1 MRQDA
6 GAGWLDGVHNDH
18 GENRLR
24 RRARRNPIQ
33 SKQWRYLAMTKAQ
46 QVYEEVEAMIASGE
60 VKKADAFK
68 TLAEQYGQPVDSLR
82 GAYYQ
87 HKRVLD
93 NGGTPPTSTAGGTRR
108 TRRRE
113 TTSETAVESAITTLR
128 RAIDSIDAEIEV
140 AKERATEAQAEY
152 EAMQASADERKA
164 AITEKITLLEEAS

>member
-1 MRQDA
+1 
-6 GAGWLDGVHNDH
+6 
-18 GENRLR
+18 
-24 RRARRNPIQ
+24 
-33 SKQWRYLAMTKAQ
+33 MTKAQ
-46 QVYEEVEAMIASGE
+46 EVYEKIEAMIASGE

-68 TLAEQYGQPVDSLR
+68 TLAEQYSQPVDSVR

-93 NGGTPPTSTAGGTRR
+93 NGGTPPSGGGTRR

-113 TTSETAVESAITTLR
+113 TTSETAVESAVATLR

-140 AKERATEAQAEY
+140 AKERAKEAQAEY

-164 AITEKITLLEEAS
+164 AITEKITLLEAAS

>member
-1 MRQDA
+1 
-6 GAGWLDGVHNDH
+6 
-18 GENRLR
+18 
-24 RRARRNPIQ
+24 
-33 SKQWRYLAMTKAQ
+33 MTKAQ
-46 QVYEEVEAMIASGE
+46 EIYEKIEAMIASGE

-93 NGGTPPTSTAGGTRR
+93 NGGTPPASSGGTRR

-113 TTSETAVESAITTLR
+113 TTSETAVESAIATLR

-140 AKERATEAQAEY
+140 AKERAKEAQAEY
-152 EAMQASADERKA
+152 EAMRSSASERKA
-164 AITEKITLLEEAS
+164 AIASKIELLEKES

>member
-1 MRQDA
+1 
-6 GAGWLDGVHNDH
+6 
-18 GENRLR
+18 
-24 RRARRNPIQ
+24 
-33 SKQWRYLAMTKAQ
+33 MTKAQ
-46 QVYEEVEAMIASGE
+46 EVYEKVEAMIASGE

-68 TLAEQYGQPVDSLR
+68 TLAEQYDQPVDSLR

-93 NGGTPPTSTAGGTRR
+93 NGGEPPTASGSSTRR

-152 EAMQASADERKA
+152 DAMQASADERKT
-164 AITEKITLLEEAS
+164 AIEEKITLLEQAS

>member
-1 MRQDA
+1 MA
-6 GAGWLDGVHNDH
+6 GGVHDDQQ
-18 GENRLR
+18 RLR
-24 RRARRNPIQ
+24 ACREPHPLQTKEVLGN
-33 SKQWRYLAMTKAQ
+33 MTKAQ
-46 QVYEEVEAMIASGE
+46 EVYEKVEALTASGE

-93 NGGTPPTSTAGGTRR
+93 GGGNPTSGGGTRR

-113 TTSETAVESAITTLR
+113 TTSETAVESAVATLR
-128 RAIDSIDAEIEV
+128 RAIESIDAEIEV
-140 AKERATEAQAEY
+140 ARERAKEAQAEY

-164 AITEKITLLEEAS
+164 DIAAKIELLEEAS

>member
-1 MRQDA
+1 
-6 GAGWLDGVHNDH
+6 
-18 GENRLR
+18 
-24 RRARRNPIQ
+24 
-33 SKQWRYLAMTKAQ
+33 MT
-46 QVYEEVEAMIASGE
+46 ASGE

-68 TLAEQYGQPVDSLR
+68 ALAKEYGQPVDSLR

-93 NGGTPPTSTAGGTRR
+93 GGGNPSPGNGGGTRR

-113 TTSETAVESAITTLR
+113 TTSETAVESAVATLK

-140 AKERATEAQAEY
+140 AKERAKEAQAEY

-164 AITEKITLLEEAS
+164 SITEKITLLEQSS

>member
-1 MRQDA
+1 
-6 GAGWLDGVHNDH
+6 
-18 GENRLR
+18 
-24 RRARRNPIQ
+24 
-33 SKQWRYLAMTKAQ
+33 MTKAQ
-46 QVYEEVEAMIASGE
+46 EVYEKIETMVASGE

-68 TLAEQYGQPVDSLR
+68 TLAEEYGQPFDSLR

-93 NGGTPPTSTAGGTRR
+93 NGGTPPAGNGGARR

-113 TTSETAVESAITTLR
+113 TTSETAVESAIATLR

-140 AKERATEAQAEY
+140 AKERAKEAQSEY

-164 AITEKITLLEEAS
+164 SITEKITLLEQPA

>member
-1 MRQDA
+1 
-6 GAGWLDGVHNDH
+6 
-18 GENRLR
+18 
-24 RRARRNPIQ
+24 
-33 SKQWRYLAMTKAQ
+33 MTKAQ
-46 QVYEEVEAMIASGE
+46 EVYEKVETMVASGE

-68 TLAEQYGQPVDSLR
+68 TLAEEYDQPVDSLR

-93 NGGTPPTSTAGGTRR
+93 NGGTPPAGNGGGARR

-113 TTSETAVESAITTLR
+113 TTSETAVESAVATLR

-140 AKERATEAQAEY
+140 AKERAKEAQAEY

-164 AITEKITLLEEAS
+164 SITAKITLLEEPS

>member
-1 MRQDA
+1 
-6 GAGWLDGVHNDH
+6 
-18 GENRLR
+18 
-24 RRARRNPIQ
+24 
-33 SKQWRYLAMTKAQ
+33 MTKAQ
-46 QVYEEVEAMIASGE
+46 EIHEKIEAMVASGE

-68 TLAEQYGQPVDSLR
+68 TLAEEYDQPVDSLR

-93 NGGTPPTSTAGGTRR
+93 NGGTPPAGNGGARR

-113 TTSETAVESAITTLR
+113 TTSETAVESAIATLR

-140 AKERATEAQAEY
+140 AKERAKEAQAEY

-164 AITEKITLLEEAS
+164 SITEKITLLEQPA